1 MSRLCHGAF
10 LILFKHYKLVKYLN
24 LTLNQDP
31 DSFSIVKKEIS
42 NARLVS
48 TGDVV
53 LQSLPVDYGIPQGSI
68 LGPVLFTVYINDL
81 LTVPKLCQ
89 TACYVDDSKLYLKF
103 KTNELCNAVSA
114 VNSDLNEIS
123 RWCMLSQFTAYESR

>member
-1 MSRLCHGAF
+1 MSRLCRGTF